1 MNGLLYLIRHG
12 ATDNNEANPP
22 RLQGRRTDP
31 GLSKAGLAQAVRTA
45 RWLAEQGVD
54 AVYSSPLLRAR
65 QTAEQIAYYSSPRP
79 LGEGQGVRAASAL
92 QDSPLRA
99 PTEGRSGEGP
109 RLQDS
114 PLPLGEG
121 PGVRA
126 LTVQLVDDLIEID
139 VGRWEGLAWEEIK
152 RRDPEAYRLFM
163 ADASVHPYLDGENLS
178 TVLSRTIPA
187 MARLMAANLGRR
199 VAVVAHNVVNRAY
212 LAHLLDIPL
221 RNYRSI
227 PQDNCGVNVIRYE
240 HGTAKLVTINAVWH
254 LCRSY

>member
-12 ATDNNEANPP
+12 ATDNNEASPP

-31 GLSKAGLAQAVRTA
+31 GLSKAGLEQAARTA

-65 QTAEQIAYYSSPRP
+65 QTAEQIAK
-79 LGEGQGVRAASAL
+79 
-92 QDSPLRA
+92 LR
-99 PTEGRSGEGP
+99 G
-109 RLQDS
+109 
-114 PLPLGEG
+114 
-121 PGVRA
+121 

-139 VGRWEGLAWEEIK
+139 VGCWEGLAWEEIE

-163 ADASVHPYLDGENLS
+163 ADASVHPYLEGENLG

-227 PQDNCGVNVIRYE
+227 PQDNCGVNVLCCE
-240 HGTAKLVTINAVWH
+240 QGTPRLVTINAVWH
-254 LCRSY
+254 LCRSDYQSGNTDLH